1 VLNSRRG
8 HGAPPAASAAAA
20 SATAAAASTTPAAPA
35 ALATAASAAAA
46 AADGERPERAR
57 GWRAARPRMAWA
69 GVLLAVAVVLFW
81 CYLRQSRTTSVN
93 ADGSGMALQGWEM
106 LHGNLLLSGWWLAD
120 VTFYTFEVPVDAV
133 VAAVHGLNADVVH
146 VSAAVVYTLLVLSA
160 ALLARGTARGPEGI
174 VRAVLAAGILVAP
187 AYSPGT
193 HVLLLSPDHTGIG
206 VPILLTLLFVDR
218 ARQRWWVPPVMCV
231 LLIWAQLDDPLA
243 TFAAAAPIAL
253 VCLVR
258 ACLPLVERP
267 QRPQRP
273 RGRRPGWYDAGLA
286 VAAAASVAATWLV
299 VAGIKAAGGYTMASL
314 GNVREHVPFA
324 EWGSQLKAAGQNVLV
339 LFGADFY
346 DQPAGIRTV
355 LAFAHFAGLAL
366 ALAGLAIGVAS
377 LFRRADRVTQILTV
391 GTLGTLAAATFGT
404 RMIPIQ
410 GAHEIAVVLPFGAV
424 LAGRTLG
431 PWLVSRRLPRRV
443 LTPLLGLALAGY
455 LAALGYNASMPE
467 RAAESQ
473 GLADWLVAHHLTSG
487 LAKYWSA
494 SSATL
499 ASGGRVRVAP
509 VKGTG
514 KAAYTWVTK
523 PSWYDPAVSAA
534 NFVVAVPG
542 EKGTPYAFGDAAV
555 RRAFG
560 KPSREY
566 RYGRYVIMVWNSNL
580 LLQMPKPEPN
590 P

>member
-1 VLNSRRG
+1 MAG
-8 HGAPPAASAAAA
+8 
-20 SATAAAASTTPAAPA
+20 TAAAADS
-35 ALATAASAAAA
+35 
-46 AADGERPERAR
+46 ERPERAR
-57 GWRAARPRMAWA
+57 GWRAARPLLAWA

-93 ADGSGMALQGWEM
+93 ADGSGTALQGWEM
-106 LHGNLLLSGWWLAD
+106 LHGNVLLSGWWLAD
-120 VTFYTFEVPVDAV
+120 VTFYTFEVPVNAV
-133 VAAVHGLNADVVH
+133 VAAVHGLNADAVH
-146 VSAAVVYTLLVLSA
+146 VSAAVIYTLLVLSA

-174 VRAVLAAGILVAP
+174 VRAVLAAGILLAP
-187 AYSPGT
+187 GFSPGT
-193 HVLLLSPDHTGIG
+193 HILLLSPDHTGIA

-218 ARQRWWVPPVMCV
+218 ARERWWVPAVMCV

-258 ACLPLVERP
+258 AVLPLVRSP
-267 QRPQRP
+267 RHPLLSQRPGRAQLL
-273 RGRRPGWYDAGLA
+273 RGRHPGWYDAGLA
-286 VAAAASVAATWLV
+286 AAAVASVAATQLV

-314 GNVREHVPFA
+314 SKVHERVPFA
-324 EWGSQLKAAGQNVLV
+324 EWGSQLKAAGQNVLI

-404 RMIPIQ
+404 RMIPVQ
-410 GAHEIAVVLPFGAV
+410 GAHQIAVVLPFGAV

-443 LTPLLGLALAGY
+443 LAPLLGLALAGY
-455 LAALGYNASMPE
+455 LAALGYSVSMPA

-487 LAKYWSA
+487 LGKYWSA
-494 SSATL
+494 NSTTL
-499 ASGGRVRVAP
+499 ASSGRVRVAP

-523 PSWYDPAVSAA
+523 PSWYDPAVSRA

-542 EKGTPYAFGDAAV
+542 EAGTPFAFGEAAV
-555 RRAFG
+555 RHAFG
-560 KPSREY
+560 EPSREY
-566 RYGRYVIMVWNSNL
+566 RYGGYVIMVWNSNL
-580 LLQMPKPEPN
+580 LLQMPKPEPS

>member
-1 VLNSRRG
+1 
-8 HGAPPAASAAAA
+8 
-20 SATAAAASTTPAAPA
+20 
-35 ALATAASAAAA
+35 
-46 AADGERPERAR
+46 
-57 GWRAARPRMAWA
+57 
-69 GVLLAVAVVLFW
+69 VLLAAAVVLFW
-81 CYLRQSRTTSVN
+81 CYLRQSRTTAVN

-120 VTFYTFEVPVDAV
+120 VTFYTFEVPVNAV
-133 VAAVHGLNADVVH
+133 AAAVHGLNADVVH

-187 AYSPGT
+187 GYSPGT
-193 HVLLLSPDHTGIG
+193 HILLLSPDHTGIG

-218 ARQRWWVPPVMCV
+218 AGKRWWVPPMMCA

-258 ACLPLVERP
+258 AVLPLVRRAERP
-267 QRPQRP
+267 ERPEHLERAGRPQLL
-273 RGRRPGWYDAGLA
+273 RGRRPDWYDAALA
-286 VAAAASVAATWLV
+286 VAAVASVAATRLV
-299 VAGIKAAGGYTMASL
+299 VAGIEAAGGYTMASL
-314 GNVREHVPFA
+314 GNVRHVPFA
-324 EWGSQLKAAGQNVLV
+324 EWGSQLKAAGQNVLI

-346 DQPAGIRTV
+346 DQPAGIRMV

-366 ALAGLAIGVAS
+366 ALTGLAIGVAG

-391 GTLGTLAAATFGT
+391 GTLGMLAAGTFGT
-404 RMIPIQ
+404 QMLPVQ
-410 GAHEIAVVLPFGAV
+410 GAHEIAVVLPFGAA

-431 PWLVSRRLPRRV
+431 PWLVSRRLPRRA
-443 LTPLLGLALAGY
+443 LAPLFGLALAGY
-455 LAALGYNASMPE
+455 LAALGYNVSMPE

-487 LAKYWSA
+487 LGTYWSA
-494 SSATL
+494 NSTTL

-509 VKGTG
+509 VTGAG
-514 KAAYTWVTK
+514 KAAYTWVAK
-523 PSWYDPAVSAA
+523 PSWYDPRVSRAD
-534 NFVVAVPG
+534 FVVAVPG
-542 EKGTPYAFGDAAV
+542 EDGTPWALGESAV

-566 RYGRYVIMVWNSNL
+566 RYGQYVIMVWNSNL
-580 LLQMPKPEPN
+580 LLQMPQPQPS

>member
-1 VLNSRRG
+1 
-8 HGAPPAASAAAA
+8 
-20 SATAAAASTTPAAPA
+20 
-35 ALATAASAAAA
+35 
-46 AADGERPERAR
+46 
-57 GWRAARPRMAWA
+57 
-69 GVLLAVAVVLFW
+69 VLLAVAVGLFW

-120 VTFYTFEVPVDAV
+120 VTFYTFEVPVNAV

-146 VSAAVVYTLLVLSA
+146 VSAALIYTLLVLSA

-187 AYSPGT
+187 GLIPAT
-193 HVLLLSPDHTGIG
+193 HILLLSPDHTGIA

-218 ARQRWWVPPVMCV
+218 ARERWWVPAVMFV

-243 TFAAAAPIAL
+243 MFAAAAPIAL
-253 VCLVR
+253 VCLGR
-258 ACLPLVERP
+258 AVLPLVRRP
-267 QRPQRP
+267 LGSQHSEGPQFL

-286 VAAAASVAATWLV
+286 VAAVASVAATWLV

-314 GNVREHVPFA
+314 GKVREHVPFA
-324 EWGSQLKAAGQNVLV
+324 EWGSQLRATGQNVLI

-355 LAFAHFAGLAL
+355 LAFVHFAGLAL
-366 ALAGLAIGVAS
+366 AVTGLAIGVAG

-391 GTLGTLAAATFGT
+391 GTLGMLAAGTFGT
-404 RMIPIQ
+404 KMLPVQ

-431 PWLVSRRLPRRV
+431 PWLAGRRLPRRV

-455 LAALGYNASMPE
+455 LAALGYSVSMPA

-487 LAKYWSA
+487 LGKYWSA
-494 SSATL
+494 NSTTL

-523 PSWYDPAVSAA
+523 PSWYDPAVSRAD
-534 NFVVAVPG
+534 FVVAVPG
-542 EKGTPYAFGDAAV
+542 EHGTPWALGESAV

-566 RYGRYVIMVWNSNL
+566 RYGPYVIMVWNSNL
-580 LLQMPKPEPN
+580 LLQMPKPEPSR
-590 P
+590 

>member
-1 VLNSRRG
+1 
-8 HGAPPAASAAAA
+8 
-20 SATAAAASTTPAAPA
+20 
-35 ALATAASAAAA
+35 
-46 AADGERPERAR
+46 
-57 GWRAARPRMAWA
+57 
-69 GVLLAVAVVLFW
+69 
-81 CYLRQSRTTSVN
+81 
-93 ADGSGMALQGWEM
+93 
-106 LHGNLLLSGWWLAD
+106 
-120 VTFYTFEVPVDAV
+120 
-133 VAAVHGLNADVVH
+133 VAAV
-146 VSAAVVYTLLVLSA
+146 
-160 ALLARGTARGPEGI
+160 
-174 VRAVLAAGILVAP
+174 
-187 AYSPGT
+187 
-193 HVLLLSPDHTGIG
+193 
-206 VPILLTLLFVDR
+206 
-218 ARQRWWVPPVMCV
+218 
-231 LLIWAQLDDPLA
+231 
-243 TFAAAAPIAL
+243 
-253 VCLVR
+253 
-258 ACLPLVERP
+258 
-267 QRPQRP
+267 
-273 RGRRPGWYDAGLA
+273 
-286 VAAAASVAATWLV
+286 ASVAATRLV

-314 GNVREHVPFA
+314 SKVREHVPFA
-324 EWGSQLKAAGQNVLV
+324 EWGSQLKATGQNVLI

-366 ALAGLAIGVAS
+366 AVAGLAIGVAS

-404 RMIPIQ
+404 QMIPVQ

-431 PWLVSRRLPRRV
+431 PWLAGRTLGPRLTSRRLPRQV

-455 LAALGYNASMPE
+455 LVALGYNVSMPA

-487 LAKYWSA
+487 LGKYWSA
-494 SSATL
+494 NGTTL

-523 PSWYDPAVSAA
+523 PSWYDPAVSRAD
-534 NFVVAVPG
+534 FVVAVPG
-542 EKGTPYAFGDAAV
+542 EKGTPYAFGEAAV

-580 LLQMPKPEPN
+580 LLQMPKPEPSH
-590 P
+590 

>member
-1 VLNSRRG
+1 
-8 HGAPPAASAAAA
+8 
-20 SATAAAASTTPAAPA
+20 
-35 ALATAASAAAA
+35 
-46 AADGERPERAR
+46 
-57 GWRAARPRMAWA
+57 
-69 GVLLAVAVVLFW
+69 
-81 CYLRQSRTTSVN
+81 
-93 ADGSGMALQGWEM
+93 
-106 LHGNLLLSGWWLAD
+106 
-120 VTFYTFEVPVDAV
+120 
-133 VAAVHGLNADVVH
+133 
-146 VSAAVVYTLLVLSA
+146 
-160 ALLARGTARGPEGI
+160 
-174 VRAVLAAGILVAP
+174 
-187 AYSPGT
+187 
-193 HVLLLSPDHTGIG
+193 
-206 VPILLTLLFVDR
+206 
-218 ARQRWWVPPVMCV
+218 MCV

-258 ACLPLVERP
+258 AGLPLLRRPPGP
-267 QRPQRP
+267 QRPPAPRP
-273 RGRRPGWYDAGLA
+273 PGRPLLLRGRHPGWYDAGLA
-286 VAAAASVAATWLV
+286 VAAVASVAGTWLV
-299 VAGIKAAGGYTMASL
+299 VAGIKAAGGYTMASI
-314 GNVREHVPFA
+314 GKVHEHVPFA
-324 EWGSQLKAAGQNVLV
+324 EWGSQLKATGQNVLI

-366 ALAGLAIGVAS
+366 AVAGLAIGVAS
-377 LFRRADRVTQILTV
+377 LLQRADRVTQILTV

-404 RMIPIQ
+404 QMIPVQ

-455 LAALGYNASMPE
+455 LAALGYSVSMPA

-487 LAKYWSA
+487 LGKYWSA
-494 SSATL
+494 NSTTL

-523 PSWYDPAVSAA
+523 PSWYDPAVSRAD
-534 NFVVAVPG
+534 FVVAVPG
-542 EKGTPYAFGDAAV
+542 EKGTPYAFGEAAV

-566 RYGRYVIMVWNSNL
+566 RYGQYVIMVWNSNL
-580 LLQMPKPEPN
+580 LLQMPKPVPS

>member
-1 VLNSRRG
+1 
-8 HGAPPAASAAAA
+8 
-20 SATAAAASTTPAAPA
+20 
-35 ALATAASAAAA
+35 
-46 AADGERPERAR
+46 
-57 GWRAARPRMAWA
+57 MAWA
-69 GVLLAVAVVLFW
+69 GVLLAAAVVLFL
-81 CYLRQSRTTSVN
+81 CYLRQSRTTAVN

-133 VAAVHGLNADVVH
+133 VAAAGGLNADIVH
-146 VSAAVVYTLLVLSA
+146 VTAAVVYTLLVLSA
-160 ALLARGTARGPEGI
+160 ALLARGTARGPEGV
-174 VRAVLAAGILVAP
+174 VRAVLAAGILLAP
-187 AYSPGT
+187 GYGPGT
-193 HVLLLSPDHTGIG
+193 HILLLSPDHTGIA

-218 ARQRWWVPPVMCV
+218 AGKRWWVPPVMCV

-258 ACLPLVERP
+258 AGLPLVHP

-273 RGRRPGWYDAGLA
+273 QLPQGPQRHRGRRPGWYDAGLA
-286 VAAAASVAATWLV
+286 VAAVASVAATKLV
-299 VAGIKAAGGYTMASL
+299 VAGIEAAGGYTMASL
-314 GNVREHVPFA
+314 GKVRQHVPFA
-324 EWGSQLKAAGQNVLV
+324 EWGSQLKATGQNVLI

-404 RMIPIQ
+404 QMIPVQ
-410 GAHEIAVVLPFGAV
+410 GAHEIAIVLPFGAV

-455 LAALGYNASMPE
+455 LAALGYNVSMPE
-467 RAAESQ
+467 RAAETQ

-487 LAKYWSA
+487 LGKYWSA
-494 SSATL
+494 NSTTL

-509 VKGTG
+509 VKSAG

-523 PSWYDPAVSAA
+523 PSWYDPAVSRAD
-534 NFVVAVPG
+534 FVVAVPG
-542 EKGTPYAFGDAAV
+542 EKGTPFAFGEAAV
-555 RRAFG
+555 RRTFG
-560 KPSREY
+560 KPGREY
-566 RYGRYVIMVWNSNL
+566 RYGHYVVMVWNRNL
-580 LLQMPKPEPN
+580 LLQMPKPEPS
-590 P
+590 

>member
-1 VLNSRRG
+1 VTS
-8 HGAPPAASAAAA
+8 ATAAASPAGAAAA
-20 SATAAAASTTPAAPA
+20 SATAAAADSQ
-35 ALATAASAAAA
+35 
-46 AADGERPERAR
+46 RQERAH
-57 GWRAARPRMAWA
+57 GWHAARPRLAWA
-69 GVLLAVAVVLFW
+69 GALLAVAVVLFW
-81 CYLRQSRTTSVN
+81 CYLRQSRTTAVN

-120 VTFYTFEVPVDAV
+120 VTFYTFEVPVNAV
-133 VAAVHGLNADVVH
+133 AAAVHGLNADVVH

-187 AYSPGT
+187 GYSPGT
-193 HVLLLSPDHTGIG
+193 HILLLSPDHTGIA

-218 ARQRWWVPPVMCV
+218 ARERWWVPPVMCV

-258 ACLPLVERP
+258 AGLPLIRRPERP
-267 QRPQRP
+267 QHPRPPVRPEPSGRPQFL

-286 VAAAASVAATWLV
+286 AAAVASVAATQLV

-314 GNVREHVPFA
+314 SNVREHVPFA
-324 EWGSQLKAAGQNVLV
+324 EWGSQLKATGQNVLI

-366 ALAGLAIGVAS
+366 ALAGLAIGVTS
-377 LFRRADRVTQILTV
+377 MFRRADRVTQILTV

-404 RMIPIQ
+404 QMIPIQ

-443 LTPLLGLALAGY
+443 LAPLLGLALAGY
-455 LAALGYNASMPE
+455 LAALGYSVSMPA

-487 LAKYWSA
+487 LGKYWSA
-494 SSATL
+494 NSTTL

-509 VKGTG
+509 VRGEG
-514 KAAYTWVTK
+514 NAAYTWVTK
-523 PSWYDPAVSAA
+523 PSWYDPAVSRA

-542 EKGTPYAFGDAAV
+542 EAGTPFAFGEAAV
-555 RRAFG
+555 RHAFG
-560 KPSREY
+560 EPSREY
-566 RYGRYVIMVWNSNL
+566 RYGGYVIMVWNSNL
-580 LLQMPKPEPN
+580 LLQMPKPEPS

>member
-1 VLNSRRG
+1 
-8 HGAPPAASAAAA
+8 
-20 SATAAAASTTPAAPA
+20 
-35 ALATAASAAAA
+35 
-46 AADGERPERAR
+46 
-57 GWRAARPRMAWA
+57 M
-69 GVLLAVAVVLFW
+69 
-81 CYLRQSRTTSVN
+81 N

-106 LHGNLLLSGWWLAD
+106 LHGNLLLSGWWRAD
-120 VTFYTFEVPVDAV
+120 VTFYTFEVPVNAV
-133 VAAVHGLNADVVH
+133 AAAVHGLNADVVH

-187 AYSPGT
+187 GYSPGT
-193 HVLLLSPDHTGIG
+193 HILLLSPDHTGIA

-218 ARQRWWVPPVMCV
+218 ARERWWVPPVMCV

-258 ACLPLVERP
+258 AGLPLIRRPERP
-267 QRPQRP
+267 RHPARPEPPGRP
-273 RGRRPGWYDAGLA
+273 RLLRGRRPGWYDAGLA
-286 VAAAASVAATWLV
+286 VAAVASVAATRLV

-314 GNVREHVPFA
+314 TKVREHVLFA
-324 EWGSQLKAAGQNVLV
+324 EWGSQLKATGQNVLI

-366 ALAGLAIGVAS
+366 AVAGLAIGVAS

-391 GTLGTLAAATFGT
+391 GTLGILAAATFET
-404 RMIPIQ
+404 QMLPIQ

-455 LAALGYNASMPE
+455 LAALGYSVSMPA

-487 LAKYWSA
+487 LGKYWSA
-494 SSATL
+494 NSTTL

-514 KAAYTWVTK
+514 KAAYTWVTR
-523 PSWYDPAVSAA
+523 PSWYDPAVSRAD
-534 NFVVAVPG
+534 FIIAVPG
-542 EKGTPYAFGDAAV
+542 DKGTPFAFGEAAV

-560 KPSREY
+560 EPSREY
-566 RYGRYVIMVWNSNL
+566 RYGRYVIMVWDSNL
-580 LLQMPKPEPN
+580 LLQMPKPEPS